1 MLSPHEFAALLLVG
15 DRRDLD
21 ELDRGDLAS
30 LVERQLVALDK
41 LVGARQP
48 CLTARGATVVKAV
61 TRGPH

>member
-15 DRRDLD
+15 GKRDLE

-41 LVGARQP
+41 LMSGRQLH
-48 CLTARGATVVKAV
+48 LTARGASIVKAV
-61 TRGPH
+61 TRRPH